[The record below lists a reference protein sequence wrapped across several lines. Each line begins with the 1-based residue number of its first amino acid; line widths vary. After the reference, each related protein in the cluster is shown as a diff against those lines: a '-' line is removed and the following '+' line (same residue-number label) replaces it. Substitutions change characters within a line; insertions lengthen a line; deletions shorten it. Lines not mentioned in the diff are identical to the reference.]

1 MSTVTATLTLS
12 STDVTSDDLSFS
24 VSKALSVTRP
34 TEVISRIEVPVS
46 TGSIQIKATNPVRQY
61 VYIHHTGFQED
72 GTTTTTNTILVELT
86 GNDTVGDSRTID
98 IVNIAA
104 GEWAFFPVA
113 ASTVLKLGSSST
125 QKIQAE
131 YAFFTAS

>member
-12 STDVTSDDLSFS
+12 SSDVTSDALSFS
-24 VSKALSVTRP
+24 VSKALGVTRP
-34 TEVISRIEVPVS
+34 TEVVSRIEVPVS
-46 TGSIQIKATNPVRQY
+46 ASVTTIKATNAARQH

-72 GTTTTTNTILVELT
+72 GTTSTTNTILVELT
-86 GNDTVGDSRTID
+86 GDDTSGSSRTID
-98 IVNIAA
+98 IINIAA

-113 ASTVLKLGSSST
+113 ASTVLKLGSSSS